1 MDRSQKI
8 LAFEYLVNKLI
19 AWYQADVGQ
28 NIAIWSHFTR
38 LTILKLLFLVS
49 TVKDSAN
56 QNNDLLSIFNNF
68 VAMQYGPVESDIY
81 SAIVAKQTRIYQ
93 FDDKRLIRLNN
104 NYSDVFDN
112 VPEMVRKAIDTAIDL
127 LMQQNRQLIKLP
139 ASQLVDITH
148 KWQSWQNAMR
158 IAILSHRRQEPM
170 LSSSIRQDIPYY
182 A

>member
-56 QNNDLLSIFNNF
+56 QNNDLLSIF
-68 VAMQYGPVESDIY
+68 
-81 SAIVAKQTRIYQ
+81 
-93 FDDKRLIRLNN
+93 NN